1 MSQWQTCWELR
12 FFSSYAPY
20 GHRQIAEMPC
30 LIAGRTDIRVF
41 YLPRLD
47 IPRPASI
54 RQEYVPLSHP
64 QSIGVIS
71 FDDGVWSDPAVI
83 KKERKKIAEQ
93 RSRGVSAKNSR
104 LNK

>member
-1 MSQWQTCWELR
+1 MADLLGIA
-12 FFSSYAPY
+12 FFLSYAPY
-20 GHRQIAEMPC
+20 GHRQIAEMLC

-71 FDDGVWSDPAVI
+71 FDDEVRWADPVVI
-83 KKERKKIAEQ
+83 KTKEKQ
-93 RSRGVSAKNSR
+93 
-104 LNK
+104 